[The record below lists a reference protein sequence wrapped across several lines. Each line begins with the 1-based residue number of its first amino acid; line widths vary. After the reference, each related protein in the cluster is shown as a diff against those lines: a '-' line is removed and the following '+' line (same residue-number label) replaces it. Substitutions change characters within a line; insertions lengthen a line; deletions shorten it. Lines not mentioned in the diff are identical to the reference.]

1 MKNKETI
8 IGKVKS
14 VTGSALAIKLDENIR
29 STLPIIDGILYRVGQ
44 IGSFIRIP
52 FGYIDLYGVITQ
64 TGSEAIPEKLAEQ
77 EEKKGSR
84 WIKATLIGERI
95 GNKFERGVLQ
105 FPIAD
110 DVVHLVTKGDLE
122 LIYGGVDKTKSI
134 SVGQVSASE
143 NLSARIDIDRFINRH
158 CAILGSTGSGKSNT
172 VSVILEAIATRKD
185 KNNNDIKSTRV
196 LLVDPHGEYGE
207 ILKDYSQ
214 IFKVSADTKKGEK
227 ELLIPYWALPF
238 QEFIKSFPGTLSEK
252 QEEYI
257 REEILQRKIQSSK
270 KLSTVPQ
277 EESITAD
284 SPIPFSMNQLW
295 FDLDDFERRTFNDKD
310 LKIFAFKNGSSGN
323 GDPQKLKSNKYL
335 IASTDNTAPY
345 SNNRYAQGLLSFL
358 NLMKNRLLDQRFK
371 FLYELGDLKPDL
383 DGKIIS
389 DLDALIRGWIGTEKP
404 ITILDLSSIP
414 SEIMGSVSG
423 SLLSIIY
430 EFLYWGQ
437 NKDVG
442 GRQTPILFVLEE
454 AHNYLKSGENSI
466 ASRTVQKIAKEGRK
480 YGSGLLLVTQRPL
493 ELDDTVLSQ
502 CGSVIALR
510 MTNSNDSGHIKSV
523 VEDSLNE
530 LVELLPS
537 LRTGEGLILGE
548 CVKLPMR
555 TKFNKAQESKSTDP
569 LVSERWKKDLPNDT
583 NYKKVLEYWRN
594 NKFS

>member
-1 MKNKETI
+1 MKNKDTM
-8 IGKVKS
+8 IGRVRS
-14 VTGSALAIKLDENIR
+14 VTGSTLAVELDEDIR
-29 STLPIIDGILYRVGQ
+29 STLPIIDGILYRIGQ
-44 IGSFIRIP
+44 IGSFVRIP
-52 FGYIDLYGVITQ
+52 IGYIDLYGVITQ
-64 TGSEAIPEKLAEQ
+64 VGSEAIPDKLTEK
-77 EEKKGSR
+77 EKSKGSR

-110 DVVHLVTKGDLE
+110 DVVHLVTKNDIE
-122 LIYGGVDKTKSI
+122 LIYGGVDKSKSI

-143 NLSARIDIDRFINRH
+143 NLLARIDIDRFINRH

-185 KNNNDIKSTRV
+185 KKGDNIKSTRI

-207 ILKDYSQ
+207 ILKEHSQ
-214 IFKVSADTKKGEK
+214 IFKVGADTTKGEK

-238 QEFIKSFPGTLSEK
+238 QEFIRSFPGTLSEK

-257 REEILQRKIQSSK
+257 REKVLQKKIESSK
-270 KLSTVPQ
+270 KLDSKPQ
-277 EESITAD
+277 EEAITAD
-284 SPIPFSMNQLW
+284 SPIPFSINQLW
-295 FDLDDFERRTFNDKD
+295 FELDDFERKTFNDRELTD
-310 LKIFAFKNGSSGN
+310 LALEED
-323 GDPQKLKSNKYL
+323 GDAITLKPNKYT
-335 IASTDNTAPY
+335 IASTNNTAPY
-345 SNNRYAQGLLSFL
+345 SNNRYSQGIPGFL
-358 NLMKNRLLDQRFK
+358 TLMRNRLLDQRFK
-371 FLYELGDLKPDL
+371 FLYRLEDLTPDLGGAITGDLDT
-383 DGKIIS
+383 
-389 DLDALIRGWIGTEKP
+389 LIKNWIGTDKP
-404 ITILDLSSIP
+404 ITILDLSSVP
-414 SEIMGSVSG
+414 SEIMESISG

-437 NKDVG
+437 NEDVG

-454 AHNYLKSGENSI
+454 AHSYLKAGENSI

-480 YGSGLLLVTQRPL
+480 YGSGLLLVTQRPS

-510 MTNSNDSGHIKSV
+510 MTNSNDRGHIKSV

-537 LRTGEGLILGE
+537 LRTGEGLIMGE

-555 TKFNKAQESKSTDP
+555 TKFSKARESKSTDP
-569 LVSERWKKDLPNDT
+569 LVSEQWKKDLPNSE
-583 NYKKVLEYWRN
+583 NYKKVLGYWRN
-594 NKFS
+594 NKFF